1 MKRIKAFLRKNL
13 LWLLIVLIPALVVS
27 YETYKWI
34 GLSEKIDQE
43 KKEIESLKRKEVS
56 LDREVKGKKSQLQK
70 MSLQNEKFFK
80 ELEDLVKYKST
91 TSVNAIITGLFI
103 KHRVKLLSLKTSKE
117 KGKGPVS
124 FISVELS
131 GEGNED
137 NVIKLLSSLNNSIP
151 MELQS
156 LELLLHTQ
164 NLLMNLSFKV
174 PVVGLRGQR

>member
-1 MKRIKAFLRKNL
+1 MKRIKTFLRKNL
-13 LWLLIVLIPALVVS
+13 LWLLIVLVPALVIS
-27 YETYKWI
+27 YEAYKWI
-34 GLSEKIDQE
+34 DLSGKIDQE
-43 KKEIESLKRKEVS
+43 RGETESLKRRVVS
-56 LDREVKGKKSQLQK
+56 LDREVKDKESQLQK
-70 MSLQNEKFFK
+70 ISSQNEKFFK
-80 ELEDLVKYKST
+80 ELENLVKYKST

-117 KGKGPVS
+117 KGKGSVS

-137 NVIKLLSSLNNSIP
+137 NVIKLLSSLNNNIP

-164 NLLMNLSFKV
+164 NLLMNLTFKV
-174 PVVGLRGQR
+174 PVVGLRRQQ

>member
-13 LWLLIVLIPALVVS
+13 FWLLIVLIPGCILS
-27 YETYKWI
+27 YEVYKWI
-34 GLSEKIDQE
+34 DLSGKIDQE
-43 KKEIESLKRKEVS
+43 KREIESLKRREVS
-56 LDREVKGKKSQLQK
+56 LDREVKDKESQLQK
-70 MSLQNEKFFK
+70 ISSQNEKFFK

-131 GEGNED
+131 SEGNED
-137 NVIKLLSSLNNSIP
+137 NVIKLLSSLNNNIP

-164 NLLMNLSFKV
+164 NLLMNLTFKV
-174 PVVGLRGQR
+174 PVVELRRQQ